1 MIEHK
6 RNNFKIAILQ
16 IVIGVLIMGCGTLGK
31 IGDERDFPVSKRKLE
46 VAMDSLYS
54 QHPEYKIPDKWKAFD
69 GWAKSGYGFLESRI
83 FYFKSSP
90 EEMYYVTFIGD
101 SVTLADPNK
110 VGIGLRAIYNGDAN
124 GKWLLGNDLDSK
136 EKDRISKRFDDE
148 IIAKLEQYT
157 DTKASK

>member
-1 MIEHK
+1 MIEQK
-6 RNNFKIAILQ
+6 KINLKIAILQ
-16 IVIGVLIMGCGTLGK
+16 IAICALIVGCGTLGK
-31 IGDERDFPVSKRKLE
+31 IGDERDFPVSKKKLE

-101 SVTLADPNK
+101 SVMLADPNK
-110 VGIGLRAIYNGDAN
+110 IGIGLRAIYNGDAN

-136 EKDRISKRFDDE
+136 EKDRIDKRFDHE
-148 IIAKLEQYT
+148 IISKLEQYT
-157 DTKASK
+157 NTKASK